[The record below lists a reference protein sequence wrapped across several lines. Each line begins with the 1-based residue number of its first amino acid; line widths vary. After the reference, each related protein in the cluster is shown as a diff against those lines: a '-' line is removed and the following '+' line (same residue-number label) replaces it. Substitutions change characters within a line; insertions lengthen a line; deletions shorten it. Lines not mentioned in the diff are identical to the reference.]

1 MPYQKVKATSYRWP
15 VPIRTAGDGGVQIEE
30 TFDAV
35 FRRVTRP
42 EMQQLA
48 DRGDEQLVRGVL
60 VGWSGIID
68 GQGEEI
74 PFSEAAR
81 DEMML
86 TQSFMRAVIEA
97 FYLGVNGGKAG
108 N

>member
-1 MPYQKVKATSYRWP
+1 MEDVS
-15 VPIRTAGDGGVQIEE
+15 
-30 TFDAV
+30 DAV

-60 VGWSGIID
+60 IGWSGILD

-81 DEMML
+81 DELML
-86 TQSFMRAVIEA
+86 DQSFLRAVIEA

>member
-1 MPYQKVKATSYRWP
+1 MPYSKVKARTYRWP
-15 VPIRTAGDGGVQIEE
+15 VKVKTADDGGVQVEE

-42 EMQQLA
+42 ELQKLSEDDDAM
-48 DRGDEQLVRGVL
+48 VRSIL
-60 VGWSGIID
+60 VGWSGILGED
-68 GQGEEI
+68 GEEL

-81 DEMML
+81 DELML
-86 TQSFMRAVIEA
+86 DQSWIRAVIEA
-97 FYLGVNGGKAG
+97 FYLGVNGSRAG